1 MYVHIY
7 IYTQGLSWVPSYI
20 HSINHHYDIY
30 IYVLVLCIVASV
42 LDPYGLSVCV
52 ISPVKYGVYKYIYT
66 YRCSY
71 VVFLSGRKTER
82 LSSNTECQ
90 AKARCVYIYKWT
102 VYAWRLHLWVTYV
115 FIYIY
120 ACIYRCIYIYGSR

>member
-1 MYVHIY
+1 M
-7 IYTQGLSWVPSYI
+7 
-20 HSINHHYDIY
+20 
-30 IYVLVLCIVASV
+30 LCIVASV

-90 AKARCVYIYKWT
+90 AKARCVYIYT
-102 VYAWRLHLWVTYV
+102 SGLYMHGV
-115 FIYIY
+115 
-120 ACIYRCIYIYGSR
+120 YIYG

>member
-1 MYVHIY
+1 MYIY

-90 AKARCVYIYKWT
+90 AKARCVYIYT
-102 VYAWRLHLWVTYV
+102 SGLYMHGV
-115 FIYIY
+115 
-120 ACIYRCIYIYGSR
+120 YIYGWHMYLYIYMAVGEITLT